1 MEIQEQFEALVNK
14 GVAKALE
21 PYSEAIIALAKLVRS
36 AEPEAQEE
44 RTEAPRAKRKA
55 AEPRIYKDAVEAA
68 KNFSVGQKVR
78 YRQGR
83 GEFEATVEEVN
94 QNRGELVLKRVTDGK
109 IVERPASKV
118 EVS

>member
-44 RTEAPRAKRKA
+44 RTEAPKAKRKA

-68 KNFSVGQKVR
+68 GRFSVGQEVR

-83 GEFEATVEEVN
+83 GVFNATVYEINSNTGVI
-94 QNRGELVLKRVTDGK
+94 VLKRNQDGK